1 MSVHVFLSKKTG
13 ISLRENRLNE
23 ANTLWEYILTTYG
36 YCPESENLREERIY
50 HAIFQPTFHR
60 HCFLSLHITPTDTDA
75 ILTFGYLAHIWEWK
89 RYLEILSAIREMQ
102 EFPMLSDDAFVY
114 LKNIQMEALRE
125 KYVFS
130 SFPDEESVYL
140 RNVQMTAVPLET
152 LQYFEQKM
160 QEIQPFE
167 LGILVPEPQY
177 ARDGITARGIVTD
190 RYRTHRFD
198 IWPVPLTGRY
208 RAFFLEF
215 IRLGSACVEEAE
227 QKHLKEI
234 QRYLY

>member
-1 MSVHVFLSKKTG
+1 MSVHVFLSKKNG

-36 YCPESENLREERIY
+36 YCPGSENLREERIY

-60 HCFLSLHITPTDTDA
+60 HCFLSLHIPATDTNA
-75 ILTFGYLAHIWEWK
+75 ILTFGYLASIWEWK
-89 RYLEILSAIREMQ
+89 RYLEIVSAIREMQ
-102 EFPMLSDDAFVY
+102 EFPRLSDDAFVY

-125 KYVFS
+125 KDVFS
-130 SFPDEESVYL
+130 SFPDEESVYV
-140 RNVQMTAVPLET
+140 RNVQIVAVPLEAF
-152 LQYFEQKM
+152 QHFEQRM

-167 LGILVPEPQY
+167 LGTLMLDPQD

-190 RYRTHRFD
+190 RYRAHRFD
-198 IWPVPLTGRY
+198 IWPVPLTHRH

-215 IRLGSACVEEAE
+215 IRVGSASIEEAE
-227 QKHLKEI
+227 QEHLKEI
-234 QRYLY
+234 QGYLH